1 MGSKESGQED
11 NDEDSDTMEIDG
23 ASSEESG
30 QEDNDEDSETME
42 VSTTQDDKEAT
53 PLAGEAGSD
62 DNNGDEAVTQQTTAT
77 AEGVVVVTV
86 HNPEPPKLGIGS
98 LRLALKRSRDLNAA
112 VP

>member
-1 MGSKESGQED
+1 MSIEESGQED

-30 QEDNDEDSETME
+30 QEDNDED
-42 VSTTQDDKEAT
+42 
-53 PLAGEAGSD
+53 G
-62 DNNGDEAVTQQTTAT
+62 

-86 HNPEPPKLGIGS
+86 HNPEPPKLGVGS
-98 LRLALKRSRDLNAA
+98 LRLALKRSRDLNAT